1 MPVMPW
7 KAAILFVLAATYTPG
22 PNNLMAMDGARR
34 FGLRRCLPFLAGMSS
49 GLIFVIALSGLF
61 NLFLKA
67 HLPRFQ
73 PVLGVIGA
81 LYLLYLAFRP
91 FLPSRGPGGAQE
103 AKACTPL
110 QGFLFQLINP
120 KVILYGL
127 TLMSSFVVPWND
139 TPFVLL
145 LVSIAAGVLAFS
157 SQVLWG
163 LFGSLFQRCF
173 SRFAR
178 EVDVLMALLLIY
190 CAWTISGLGAFLPR
204 LPRLP

>member
-1 MPVMPW
+1 MPW

-91 FLPSRGPGGAQE
+91 FFPSHGPGGAQE
-103 AKACTPL
+103 AKAYTPL

-139 TPFVLL
+139 APSLL
-145 LVSIAAGVLAFS
+145 LAVSALAGVLAFS
-157 SQVLWG
+157 SQLLWG
-163 LFGSLFQRCF
+163 LFGSLFQRYF
-173 SRFAR
+173 SRYET
-178 EVDVLMALLLIY
+178 EVNILTALLLAY
-190 CAWTISGLGAFLPR
+190 CAWTISGLSL
-204 LPRLP
+204 LLS